1 MDASLLESYFDFCYA
16 KSIKD
21 NMLTVFKK
29 KCFGCLH
36 DSLSQTDHTCLTFS
50 RKEQLELYF
59 DEVLQHLDEN
69 EILRQWEETVSSFA
83 NADFVNLYKLK
94 FYCRDWRETD
104 MRCATWKTKMVKL
117 VFELFQLENRLN

>member
-1 MDASLLESYFDFCYA
+1 MDVSLLESYFDFCYA

-21 NMLTVFKK
+21 MLTVFKQ

-104 MRCATWKTKMVKL
+104 MRCATCKSKMVKL
-117 VFELFQLENRLN
+117 VFELLQLENRLN

>member
-1 MDASLLESYFDFCYA
+1 MDAFLLESYFDFYYA

-21 NMLTVFKK
+21 MLTVFKQK
-29 KCFGCLH
+29 SFGCLH
-36 DSLSQTDHTCLTFS
+36 DSLSQTDQTCSTFS
-50 RKEQLELYF
+50 RKEKLELYF

-83 NADFVNLYKLK
+83 NADFVNLYK

-104 MRCATWKTKMVKL
+104 MRCATWKSKMVKL
-117 VFELFQLENRLN
+117 VFELLQLENRLN

>member
-1 MDASLLESYFDFCYA
+1 MDASQLESYFDFYYA

-21 NMLTVFKK
+21 NMFTVFKQN
-29 KCFGCLH
+29 CFGCLH
-36 DSLSQTDHTCLTFS
+36 DSLSQTDHMCLTFS

-69 EILRQWEETVSSFA
+69 EILRQWEEMVSSFA
-83 NADFVNLYKLK
+83 NADFVNLYKFK

-104 MRCATWKTKMVKL
+104 MRCAHGNQKWL
-117 VFELFQLENRLN
+117 SWYSSFCS